1 MNIRTP
7 LLLAGA
13 ACAALGLSACDNGP
27 SAVQT
32 RDRFEAAAPSYET
45 ASVGSAAR
53 ADDAAGLAGGFSGG
67 RARNPGRQAAQA
79 QGEDELGGGLVW
91 AANSRHTA
99 QDNAQYQF
107 DKRAADFGVTDF
119 KAFVSRADAF
129 VAHPPQ
135 GVLKMERSNGDV
147 LLYDPKSNVFAV
159 ADRSGAPRT
168 MLKPSDGMAYWDA
181 QKAREAR
188 RNDRAGDDGEKS

>member
-7 LLLAGA
+7 VLFGA
-13 ACAALGLSACDNGP
+13 VACAAVSLSACDNGP

-32 RDRFEAAAPSYET
+32 RDRNEAAASPYET
-45 ASVGSAAR
+45 AASAR
-53 ADDAAGLAGGFSGG
+53 GDDLGGPAGERRRSQ
-67 RARNPGRQAAQA
+67 RRPAAQTQA
-79 QGEDELGGGLVW
+79 DHDLGGGLIW

-107 DKRAADFGVTDF
+107 DKRAADFGLTDF
-119 KAFVSRADAF
+119 KAFVSQADAF
-129 VAHPPQ
+129 VAHPPH
-135 GVLKMERSNGDV
+135 GVLKVERSNGDV

-159 ADRSGAPRT
+159 ADKSGAPRT
-168 MLKPSDGMAYWDA
+168 IFKPSDGMAYWDA

>member
-7 LLLAGA
+7 LLVTGA
-13 ACAALGLSACDNGP
+13 ACAALSLSACDNGP

-45 ASVGSAAR
+45 ASAGSVGSAAR
-53 ADDAAGLAGGFSGG
+53 TDDGGFSGG
-67 RARNPGRQAAQA
+67 RARGPRRQAPSAS
-79 QGEDELGGGLVW
+79 GDDELGGGLVW

-107 DKRAADFGVTDF
+107 DKRAADFGLTDL

>member
-7 LLLAGA
+7 LLLGA
-13 ACAALGLSACDNGP
+13 VACAAFSLSACDNGP

-32 RDRFEAAAPSYET
+32 RDRSEAAAPSYET
-45 ASVGSAAR
+45 AVSARGDDIGGPAR
-53 ADDAAGLAGGFSGG
+53 ERTRSP
-67 RARNPGRQAAQA
+67 RRQAAQTQA
-79 QGEDELGGGLVW
+79 DNALGGGLTW

-107 DKRAADFGVTDF
+107 DKRAADFGLTDF
-119 KAFVSRADAF
+119 KAFVSKADAF

-135 GVLKMERSNGDV
+135 GVLKVERSNGDV

-168 MLKPSDGMAYWDA
+168 IFKPSDGMAYWDA